1 MFLHQLGCSVVEIGL
16 IINLGVAYEIMVM
29 PFAERLI
36 HAVGIRRMILI
47 GFVTMPVRMALSA
60 AWPTIPMAIGVQ
72 LLHAP
77 LVLGLFIAV
86 PIFLQEQARPTF
98 RHSLQ
103 GLNATMILGLTR
115 FIGPAIGSL
124 VMASTSAGALDGLI
138 RGLMLAGL
146 CGAIAA
152 AVFYSACKSRPV
164 CAE

>member
-1 MFLHQLGCSVVEIGL
+1 MSVPSIFTSCR
-16 IINLGVAYEIMVM
+16 I
-29 PFAERLI
+29 
-36 HAVGIRRMILI
+36 VGRVTDEMYRNPVS
-47 GFVTMPVRMALSA
+47 GSTAPAFQFVTMPVRMALSA
-60 AWPTIPMAIGVQ
+60 EWPTIPMAIGVQ
-72 LLHAP
+72 ILHAP

-152 AVFYSACKSRPV
+152 AVFYSACKSRAV
-164 CAE
+164 RAE